1 MIRGKDHILT
11 QNITGGFNYLTHWID
26 PKAGYW
32 FISGIKK
39 HLCFLKEFFFIR
51 IFMVFIVING
61 LYFLYK

>member
-11 QNITGGFNYLTHWID
+11 QNISGDFNYLTHWIN

-39 HLCFLKEFFFIR
+39 HLFFLKDFFFYWDIHGIYSNKWV
-51 IFMVFIVING
+51 IFPI
-61 LYFLYK
+61 